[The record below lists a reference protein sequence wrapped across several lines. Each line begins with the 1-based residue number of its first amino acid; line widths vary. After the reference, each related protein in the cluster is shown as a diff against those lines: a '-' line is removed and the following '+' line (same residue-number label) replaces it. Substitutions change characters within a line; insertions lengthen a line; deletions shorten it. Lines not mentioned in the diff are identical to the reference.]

1 MDGLASFYDKIKIAP
16 LKMQIMD
23 HCHMKFNDNFFYMI
37 QNMDTLWTWVNIVY
51 KSLELDPCN
60 ANLGLHWLHNVFNLI
75 N

>member
-37 QNMDTLWTWVNIVY
+37 QNMDTL
-51 KSLELDPCN
+51 
-60 ANLGLHWLHNVFNLI
+60 
-75 N
+75 